1 MFMKKME
8 KKVISIT
15 LVVAMLLTMLT
26 PCISLATEG
35 EITIKDAK
43 LKEAIA
49 QEVDANKDGII
60 TEEEIKE
67 LGHIDIPEG
76 VTDLTGL
83 EYATNLGSINI
94 MYTEAT
100 PNLIGAINSEELVRV
115 NMTISASV
123 KENSIVKLDFLKKMK
138 NLKELF
144 IVVEDKTAFKNVNYS
159 TLKDL
164 KYLRVLSLESQIMP
178 NSISELGNIS
188 SLESL
193 SLNGE
198 GGIGGSISMNGIE
211 KLTNLWLLNITHCDI
226 NDIAKIGEVKKLEH
240 LRIEDTYITDISF
253 LENNQTVKELQLINL
268 PFESMKDIS
277 VISTLP
283 NLKELIVDVGG
294 MGILGVEQFQDE
306 YQEFLKNGEK
316 DESLA
321 NENSNT
327 ENTEKTS
334 TESKTETKKQAEK
347 PTRIPQAGM
356 NVVGNVISVLVA
368 MSVVILAVLFV
379 KVKRK

>member
-1 MFMKKME
+1 MKKIE

-15 LVVAMLLTMLT
+15 LLMVILLAMLI
-26 PCISLATEG
+26 PSISLAATE
-35 EITIKDAK
+35 EITINDGK
-43 LKEAIA
+43 LKEAIVN
-49 QEVDANKDGII
+49 EVDVNKDGKI
-60 TEEEIKE
+60 TKEEMKE

-83 EYATNLGSINI
+83 EYATNLGSMNI
-94 MYTEAT
+94 IYTEAT
-100 PNLIGAINSEELVRV
+100 PNLIGEIKSEEFVRV

-123 KENSIVKLDFLKKMK
+123 KVNSIVKLDFLKKIK

-144 IVVEDKTAFKNVNYS
+144 IVVEDKTDWQKVDYS

-164 KYLRVLSLESQIMP
+164 KYLRVLSLGAQVMP

-193 SLNGE
+193 SLSGE
-198 GGIGGSISMNGIE
+198 DGIDGSISMNGIE
-211 KLTNLWLLNITHCDI
+211 KLANLWLLNITHCDI

-240 LRIEDTYITDISF
+240 LHIEDIYTKTDISF
-253 LENNQTVKELQLINL
+253 LENNETVKELLLINL
-268 PFESMKDIS
+268 PFVSMEDIS

-294 MGILGVEQFQDE
+294 IRILGVEQFQDE

-327 ENTEKTS
+327 ENTEKAV
-334 TESKTETKKQAEK
+334 TETKTETKKQAEK
-347 PTRIPQAGM
+347 PTRIPQAGI
-356 NVVGNVISVLVA
+356 NVVGNAISILVAISVFL
-368 MSVVILAVLFV
+368 LAVAFV
-379 KVKRK
+379 KAKRK

>member
-1 MFMKKME
+1 MKKME

-193 SLNGE
+193 SLNGK

-240 LRIEDTYITDISF
+240 LHIEDTYITDISF

-294 MGILGVEQFQDE
+294 IGILGVEQFQDE

-327 ENTEKTS
+327 ENTEKTL
-334 TESKTETKKQAEK
+334 TETKTETKKQAEK

-368 MSVVILAVLFV
+368 MSVAILAVLFV